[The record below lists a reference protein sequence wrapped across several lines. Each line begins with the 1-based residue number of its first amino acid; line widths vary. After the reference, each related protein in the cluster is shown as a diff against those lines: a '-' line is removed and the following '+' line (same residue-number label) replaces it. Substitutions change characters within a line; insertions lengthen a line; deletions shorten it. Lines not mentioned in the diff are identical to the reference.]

1 MSTYDDASLIYYPS
15 GYKAGTAYSLKP
27 TDGSGDLDFTRASTA
42 TRVNEQGLIEG
53 VRTNSL
59 LYSEQFDNAAW
70 IKSTGTLVTPNAA
83 LSPSGLND
91 ADLVYGTNFNIS
103 QNISL
108 PLGTYTFSVY
118 LKATGI
124 NIGKQIGIRFQ
135 NSPFPQTTL
144 ITNGEW
150 QRLSV
155 TITIAA
161 TTTLSPRILLFGV
174 TNPVSE
180 ILAWG
185 AQLELSASVTE
196 YIPTTTT
203 AVSVGMLA
211 NVPRIDYTGGGC
223 GKLLLEPQRT
233 NVITQSQSFAD
244 YYVNRAT
251 ATDLGTPSI
260 FSSGSIARFTATTA
274 DARFGKI
281 IGSVTSGSTY
291 TVSGFFDLSEGIY
304 AGVSDG
310 SNYRVFNLLT
320 ASVVGSGNG
329 TLTISCKSTQVGSLN
344 YYRVSFTFTATT
356 TGNHFFIIG
365 KSDGTNNTTNEKVA
379 AGYFQREDSASYA
392 TSYIPTT
399 TTAVTRVSD
408 IAGKSGISSLIGQTE
423 GVVFYDFIWQTTG
436 QANQSSSVNSGS
448 YYNSISF
455 GHYGGALRLEIYYN
469 GTPISLGSQVLIT
482 GQRYKIAFAYK
493 SGDSATYV
501 NGVQLSTSSTSF
513 AFASALNNLFL
524 TYNGEN
530 FGDKVNTYM
539 LFKTRLSNAELATLT
554 TI

>member
-15 GYKAGTAYSLKP
+15 GYKAGKAYSLKP
-27 TDGSGDLDFTRASTA
+27 TDGSGDLTFTRASTA
-42 TRVNEQGLIEG
+42 TRVNSAGLIE
-53 VRTNSL
+53 
-59 LYSEQFDNAAW
+59 
-70 IKSTGTLVTPNAA
+70 
-83 LSPSGLND
+83 
-91 ADLVYGTNFNIS
+91 
-103 QNISL
+103 
-108 PLGTYTFSVY
+108 SV
-118 LKATGI
+118 ATG
-124 NIGKQIGIRFQ
+124 
-135 NSPFPQTTL
+135 
-144 ITNGEW
+144 
-150 QRLSV
+150 
-155 TITIAA
+155 
-161 TTTLSPRILLFGV
+161 
-174 TNPVSE
+174 
-180 ILAWG
+180 
-185 AQLELSASVTE
+185 
-196 YIPTTTT
+196 
-203 AVSVGMLA
+203 
-211 NVPRIDYTGGGC
+211 VPRIDYTGGGC
-223 GKLLLEPQRT
+223 GSLLLEPQRT
-233 NVITQSQSFAD
+233 NQFLNSQNAENLSIKSGASVVSNTTTSPDGTINADSIIESSASGLHYCGGSGFAASQNSF
-244 YYVNRAT
+244 
-251 ATDLGTPSI
+251 SI
-260 FSSGSIARFTATTA
+260 FLKANTRNWAYVTTYDGAADRGAYFDLSNGVIGTIDSGVTA
-274 DARFGKI
+274 KI
-281 IGSVTSGSTY
+281 ENYGDGWYRCSVTST
-291 TVSGFFDLSEGIY
+291 TVSVYSATVQLAIGNLQ
-304 AGVSDG
+304 
-310 SNYRVFNLLT
+310 RVYL
-320 ASVVGSGNG
+320 GNG
-329 TLTISCKSTQVGSLN
+329 TSGIYVWGFQLEPS
-344 YYRVSFTFTATT
+344 
-356 TGNHFFIIG
+356 
-365 KSDGTNNTTNEKVA
+365 A
-379 AGYFQREDSASYA
+379 AYP